1 MNRDELPMP
10 PHIEDTVRSIAEL
23 HAEHDR
29 QASLYQRTI
38 ERLMHQLGRPT
49 ALVVIGIVIVLWIGA
64 NVALRQMHF
73 AALDPAPFGYMQ
85 GVISTAALFM
95 TVLILASQRHENRLA
110 EHRAQLTLQLAMVSE
125 QKIAKLIE
133 LVERQRFD
141 NPQMANRI
149 DREAEA
155 MAQPADPAAILQAVH
170 DTHGRIINDE
180 RALSAEKTAANTPPA

>member
-1 MNRDELPMP
+1 MNSNEPVLP

-38 ERLMHQLGRPT
+38 ERLIHQLGQP
-49 ALVVIGIVIVLWIGA
+49 AAVVVIAGVVILWVGS
-64 NVALRQMHF
+64 NVALRHMH
-73 AALDPAPFGYMQ
+73 AAAFDPAPFGYLQ
-85 GVISTAALFM
+85 GMISTGALIM
-95 TVLILASQRHENRLA
+95 TVLILTSQRHENRLA
-110 EHRAQLTLQLAMVSE
+110 EHRAQLTLQLAMISE

-141 NPQMANRI
+141 NPQMANRV

-155 MAQPADPAAILQAVH
+155 MAQPADPAAIFQAVH
-170 DTHGRIINDE
+170 ETHGKMIEDDQ
-180 RALSAEKTAANTPPA
+180 ASSAEKASPAKPPA

>member
-1 MNRDELPMP
+1 LVLP

-29 QASLYQRTI
+29 QASFYHKTI
-38 ERLMHQLGRPT
+38 ERLIHRLGQPA
-49 ALVVIGIVIVLWIGA
+49 ALVVIGVIIALWVGTNI
-64 NVALRQMHF
+64 ALRRMHV
-73 AALDPAPFGYMQ
+73 AAFDPAPFGYLQ
-85 GVISTAALFM
+85 GVISAAALSM
-95 TVLILASQRHENRLA
+95 TVLILTSQRRENRLA
-110 EHRAQLTLQLAMVSE
+110 ERRAQLTLQLAMVSE

-155 MAQPADPAAILQAVH
+155 MAQPADSAAILQAVH
-170 DTHGRIINDE
+170 DTHGKMIDSDRTS
-180 RALSAEKTAANTPPA
+180 SAEETTASKPPA

>member
-1 MNRDELPMP
+1 MNSDDVVLP
-10 PHIEDTVRSIAEL
+10 PHIEETIRSTAEL

-38 ERLMHQLGRPT
+38 ERLIHQLGQPT
-49 ALVVIGIVIVLWIGA
+49 ALVTIGVIIILWAGTNI
-64 NVALRQMHF
+64 ALRQMHAVPF
-73 AALDPAPFGYMQ
+73 DPAPFGYLQ
-85 GVISTAALFM
+85 ALISTAALFM
-95 TVLILASQRHENRLA
+95 TVLILTSQRHENKLA

-155 MAQPADPAAILQAVH
+155 MAQPSDHAAILQAVH
-170 DTHGRIINDE
+170 DTHGKMIDDD
-180 RALSAEKTAANTPPA
+180 RASSA

>member
-1 MNRDELPMP
+1 MNSNELVLP
-10 PHIEDTVRSIAEL
+10 PHIEDTVRLIAEL

-38 ERLMHQLGRPT
+38 ERLIHQLGQPA
-49 ALVVIGIVIVLWIGA
+49 ALVVIAVIIILWIGT
-64 NVALRQMHF
+64 NIVLRQVHAVPF
-73 AALDPAPFGYMQ
+73 DRAPFGYLQ
-85 GVISTAALFM
+85 GVISAAALFM
-95 TVLILASQRHENRLA
+95 TVLILTSQRHENRLA

-149 DREAEA
+149 DREAEE
-155 MAQPADPAAILQAVH
+155 MAQPADPAAIFQAVH
-170 DTHGRIINDE
+170 DTHGKMIDDD
-180 RALSAEKTAANTPPA
+180 RASPAEKQS

>member
-1 MNRDELPMP
+1 MMNCSLP
-10 PHIEDTVRSIAEL
+10 PHIEDPVRSIAEL

-38 ERLMHQLGRPT
+38 ERLIHQLGQPA
-49 ALVVIGIVIVLWIGA
+49 ALVVISVIIVLWAGTNIG
-64 NVALRQMHF
+64 LRSMH
-73 AALDPAPFGYMQ
+73 AAAFDPAPFGFLQ

-95 TVLILASQRHENRLA
+95 TVLILTSQRHENHLA
-110 EHRAQLTLQLAMVSE
+110 ERRAQLTLQLAMVSE

-133 LVERQRFD
+133 LVEGQRFD

-155 MAQPADPAAILQAVH
+155 MAQPSDPAAILQAVK
-170 DTHGRIINDE
+170 DTHGKMVDDDRSS
-180 RALSAEKTAANTPPA
+180 SAEKATAN